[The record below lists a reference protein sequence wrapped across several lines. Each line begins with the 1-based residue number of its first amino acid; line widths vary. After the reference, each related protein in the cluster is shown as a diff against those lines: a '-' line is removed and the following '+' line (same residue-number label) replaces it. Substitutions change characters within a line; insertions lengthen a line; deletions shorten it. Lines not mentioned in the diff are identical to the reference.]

1 MDSIMICC
9 DKAPHG
15 TNITAEALRIAAGLL
30 GLGPT
35 IECVVVFDEDAV
47 YFLTK
52 NNDIGALGVD
62 PLTEPLE
69 LLELTDAKIFV
80 VESALEQ
87 RGLTRNDLIDYPLM
101 EIISLQQLAEMIP
114 TYSTAFHM

>member
-1 MDSIMICC
+1 LNSIMICC

-15 TNITAEALRIAAGLL
+15 TNITGEALRIASGFL

-47 YFLTK
+47 YFLSK
-52 NNDIGALGVD
+52 NNDIHALGVD
-62 PLTEPLE
+62 PLSEPLE

-87 RGLTRNDLIDYPLM
+87 RGMTREDLIDYPFM
-101 EIISLQQLAEMIP
+101 EIISLKQLAEMIP
-114 TYSTAFHM
+114 KYSAAFHM